1 MQALKILT
9 ISTCPLKISIEVLYG
24 CHNPGS
30 FWVIPRDLTSHMR
43 FTKACVVKHY
53 SITSLLTLIESKPV
67 FISIANYYS
76 F

>member
-9 ISTCPLKISIEVLYG
+9 ISTCPLKISIEVLYV
-24 CHNPGS
+24 CHNPRS
-30 FWVIPRDLTSHMR
+30 FWVIARELTSHMR
-43 FTKACVVKHY
+43 LTKACVVKHY
-53 SITSLLTLIESKPV
+53 SITSLTESKPV